1 MINSLGE
8 KLKSA
13 RVNRNLTRK
22 QVAELVGVTASV
34 IGHYETG
41 ERMPSVPILLK
52 LATQYKVSLDY
63 LLDHTVIS
71 NNTLSLDGLTDK
83 QINVL
88 KQTADCFRN
97 LPENNDLK

>member
-1 MINSLGE
+1 MINRLGE

-13 RVNRNLTRK
+13 RISRKLTRK

-52 LATQYKVSLDY
+52 LATHYKVSLDY
-63 LLDHTVIS
+63 LLDHTVINS
-71 NNTLSLDGLTDK
+71 NTLSLDGLTEK
-83 QINVL
+83 QISVL

-97 LPENNDLK
+97 LPNK

>member
-13 RVNRNLTRK
+13 RISRNLTRK

-41 ERMPSVPILLK
+41 ERIPSLTILVK

-63 LLDHTVIS
+63 LLDHAVTGG
-71 NNTLSLDGLTDK
+71 NTLSLDGLTDK
-83 QINVL
+83 QISIL

-97 LPENNDLK
+97 LPTEE

>member
-1 MINSLGE
+1 MINRLGE

-13 RVNRNLTRK
+13 RVSRNLTRK

-41 ERMPSVPILLK
+41 ERIPSVPILVK
-52 LATQYKVSLDY
+52 LATHYKVSLDY
-63 LLDHTVIS
+63 LLDHTIINS
-71 NNTLSLDGLTDK
+71 NTLSLDGLTDK
-83 QINVL
+83 QISVL

-97 LPENNDLK
+97 LPNK

>member
-1 MINSLGE
+1 MINRLGE

-13 RVNRNLTRK
+13 RISRKLTRK

-41 ERMPSVPILLK
+41 ERIPSVPILLK
-52 LATQYKVSLDY
+52 LATHYKVSLDY
-63 LLDHTVIS
+63 LLDHTIINS
-71 NNTLSLDGLTDK
+71 NTLFLDGLTDK
-83 QINVL
+83 QISVL

-97 LPENNDLK
+97 LPNK

>member
-1 MINSLGE
+1 MINNLGE

-13 RVNRNLTRK
+13 RLNHNLTRK

-41 ERMPSVPILLK
+41 ERIPSLPILVK
-52 LATQYKVSLDY
+52 LATQYKLSLDY
-63 LLDHTVIS
+63 LLDHNVIS
-71 NNTLSLDGLTDK
+71 SNSLSLDGLTDK

-97 LPENNDLK
+97 LPTE

>member
-1 MINSLGE
+1 MINRLGE

-13 RVNRNLTRK
+13 RVSRNFTRK

-52 LATQYKVSLDY
+52 LATHYKVSLDY
-63 LLDHTVIS
+63 LLDNTIINS
-71 NNTLSLDGLTDK
+71 NTLSLDGLTDK
-83 QINVL
+83 QISIL

-97 LPENNDLK
+97 LPNK

>member
-1 MINSLGE
+1 MINSLAE

-13 RVNRNLTRK
+13 RVNRSLTRK

-63 LLDHTVIS
+63 LLDHTVIG

-97 LPENNDLK
+97 LSEDNDLK

>member
-1 MINSLGE
+1 MINRLGE

-13 RVNRNLTRK
+13 RVSRNLTRK

-52 LATQYKVSLDY
+52 LATHYKVSLDY
-63 LLDHTVIS
+63 LLDHTIINS
-71 NNTLSLDGLTDK
+71 NTLSLDGLSDK
-83 QINVL
+83 QISIL

-97 LPENNDLK
+97 LPVK